1 MYVQY
6 EHASGYVLVHCDQTD
21 DINQM
26 DVSDWGEF
34 GQICKLTAFKPFTSA
49 ANALDNMNAISEG
62 LFTILWKIQRF
73 WPNWTGPHPEF

>member
-62 LFTILWKIQRF
+62 LFEIGRN
-73 WPNWTGPHPEF
+73 NWLVFIGKF

>member
-26 DVSDWGEF
+26 DVSDWESF
-34 GQICKLTAFKPFTSA
+34 VQICKITAFNLFTSKT
-49 ANALDNMNAISEG
+49 NALDNMNAISEG
-62 LFTILWKIQRF
+62 I
-73 WPNWTGPHPEF
+73 

>member
-62 LFTILWKIQRF
+62 FFGTTVHLCLNLYFTLPYF
-73 WPNWTGPHPEF
+73 

>member
-62 LFTILWKIQRF
+62 MLESLHNVGWFLIQSY
-73 WPNWTGPHPEF
+73 PNF